1 MTDLEKEEM
10 IISLDLKYKEKN
22 IFLAYGFLAI
32 LGVFGFHRFYLEKY
46 WSGLIMFVLTI
57 SWLMSWVSGI
67 WVLFDIYFVYK
78 YVEDH
83 NNHMKILKLKEL
95 QDLNVNIKNKTKE
108 EITIENY

>member
-1 MTDLEKEEM
+1 MTNLNKEEF
-10 IISLDLKYKEKN
+10 LLNLTLKYKEKN

-67 WVLFDIYFVYK
+67 WILFDIYFVYK

-83 NNHMKILKLKEL
+83 NTEIKLLKLKEI
-95 QDLNVNIKNKTKE
+95 QEFNIKLKEEEKE